1 MEKWST
7 LSSKESICLLSL
19 GSEVFDL
26 QFYELSLFLWFTT
39 KALFN
44 EISDLLGRDNF

>member
-19 GSEVFDL
+19 GSEVFNPK
-26 QFYELSLFLWFTT
+26 FYKLSLFLWFTT
-39 KALFN
+39 KVLFN
-44 EISDLLGRDNF
+44 EISDLLDRDNF